1 LSRSAPHSV
10 LVRPLLD
17 RLGSLTEMV
26 ALILSHINQ
35 RIRQIP
41 AIVHLGRLFYI

>member
-1 LSRSAPHSV
+1 V
-10 LVRPLLD
+10 LVRPLLN

-26 ALILSHINQ
+26 ALSLIDQ
-35 RIRQIP
+35 RIRQIL